1 MIKFSAL
8 YPNTE
13 NARFDFEY
21 YRAKHL
27 PLTLARL
34 GSAVLRSELDRGI
47 AGANGARVPYIAVGH
62 LYFESLESF
71 REAFL
76 PHLAKFREDIPNF
89 TNVQPSVQ
97 ISEVST

>member
-1 MIKFSAL
+1 
-8 YPNTE
+8 
-13 NARFDFEY
+13 
-21 YRAKHL
+21 
-27 PLTLARL
+27 
-34 GSAVLRSELDRGI
+34 
-47 AGANGARVPYIAVGH
+47 VGH

-97 ISEVST
+97 ISEVFT